1 MFKFQIRVLGKLPT
15 GTVGGMG
22 TNHQSETEVTLFN
35 SLLQNKGGM
44 ISVPNSPLS
53 KFVLLLGGTTSILR
67 IFWAKPAK
75 KTPCSFHLFLHEQ
88 VNTVFCCINFYLKG
102 LMSFLQPSPSPH

>member
-44 ISVPNSPLS
+44 ISVPNSLLS
-53 KFVLLLGGTTSILR
+53 KFV
-67 IFWAKPAK
+67 
-75 KTPCSFHLFLHEQ
+75 
-88 VNTVFCCINFYLKG
+88 
-102 LMSFLQPSPSPH
+102 

>member
-44 ISVPNSPLS
+44 ISVPNSLLS
-53 KFVLLLGGTTSILR
+53 KFVLLSGGTTSILR

-75 KTPCSFHLFLHEQ
+75 KHPVLF
-88 VNTVFCCINFYLKG
+88 IYFY
-102 LMSFLQPSPSPH
+102 MNR